1 MGFKESEEGK
11 VMALACHG
19 KPGPLCGIFESLF
32 KISHRRLKIS
42 NVYRKR
48 AFLKM
53 VKSFSREDAAYA
65 LQKAVEEAAVR
76 YVSSFVPERGI
87 PDLFLA
93 GGFFANIKVTQR
105 LIESGL
111 FSRVFVFPNMGD
123 GGTSFFGNGYR
134 DMYLGPEFA
143 EDEIRSLLESSKIPY
158 ADEPQV
164 EEKIAVLLSQ
174 GKVVARFNGRMEFGP
189 RALGNRSILYRADD
203 PSANNWLNKRLKRDE
218 FMPFSPATLSE
229 FKEKCYLNI
238 NTGEFAA
245 RFMTASFNCTEFMRK
260 SSPGAVHIDGTARPQ
275 IVSLEDNPGYY
286 KVLRKYYEIT
296 GKPSIINTSFN
307 MHNEPIVCSPKEA
320 IATFREARLDYLAMG
335 RFLIKGG

>member
-1 MGFKESEEGK
+1 
-11 VMALACHG
+11 
-19 KPGPLCGIFESLF
+19 
-32 KISHRRLKIS
+32 
-42 NVYRKR
+42 
-48 AFLKM
+48 
-53 VKSFSREDAAYA
+53 
-65 LQKAVEEAAVR
+65 
-76 YVSSFVPERGI
+76 
-87 PDLFLA
+87 
-93 GGFFANIKVTQR
+93 
-105 LIESGL
+105 
-111 FSRVFVFPNMGD
+111 
-123 GGTSFFGNGYR
+123 
-134 DMYLGPEFA
+134 
-143 EDEIRSLLESSKIPY
+143 
-158 ADEPQV
+158 
-164 EEKIAVLLSQ
+164 
-174 GKVVARFNGRMEFGP
+174 
-189 RALGNRSILYRADD
+189 
-203 PSANNWLNKRLKRDE
+203 
-218 FMPFSPATLSE
+218 MPFSPATLSE